1 MIWGYHYFR
10 KHPCITAR
18 NLSKV
23 PKKYQPSRWIKE
35 PLNFEN
41 MYQLESAEKWYMVV
55 LLEPTWMAC
64 GYLQYLIFGSWTC
77 CFMQLSTLHYLPEPF
92 NLRSHFPKTTSTRS
106 RLNFMSENT
115 SSWASKN
122 YGAISKKTC
131 QSARKTKYEY
141 DFASWKQKHL
151 KHRVSWVSLS

>member
-10 KHPCITAR
+10 KHPYITVQ

-41 MYQLESAEKWYMVV
+41 MYQPESAEKWYMVV

-92 NLRSHFPKTTSTRS
+92 NLRSHFPKTTSTRA
-106 RLNFMSENT
+106 RLNLMSETT
-115 SSWASKN
+115 SSLGTQRIMETSPKN
-122 YGAISKKTC
+122 LPICEKEKIRIRLCFMKT
-131 QSARKTKYEY
+131 
-141 DFASWKQKHL
+141 
-151 KHRVSWVSLS
+151 